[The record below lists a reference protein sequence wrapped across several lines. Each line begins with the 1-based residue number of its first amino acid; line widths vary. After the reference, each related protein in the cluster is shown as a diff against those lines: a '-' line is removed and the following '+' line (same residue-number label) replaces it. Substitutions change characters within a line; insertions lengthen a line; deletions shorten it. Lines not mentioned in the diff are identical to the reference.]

1 MTPMIKQYFALKK
14 QCGDA
19 VLFFRMGDFYE
30 VFGDD
35 ALTVAPVLNIVLTNR
50 HREEKL
56 PFCGVPHHSYK
67 PYCRKLIDRGFKVAV
82 AEQIGNEME
91 SGKGIIKREIVKIM
105 TPGLRDDLDSIAEDK
120 PNYLA
125 SLFEDPNSRSWSLIL
140 SDISTGELRLGE
152 FPHCDAVLDFVRKSA
167 PTEILVRVF
176 QHETLKEKLAT
187 SEIVFSPLP
196 EAVVSDTELREQLL
210 QKCFPALISA
220 KLEKNTTARTNLAAL
235 AAYLQQNYFTF
246 ENFLTLKP
254 LIAKKEMDLPPNV
267 IRDLEIFATIQSRSA
282 KGSLYNVINNTLTPM
297 GARSLRYTLA
307 HPLNDQGKIETRLKE
322 VSRFVASGYTKVT
335 ELRTVL
341 KGFPDLERLS
351 NQVLTGK
358 ASPEQIIA
366 IVQALAKIRDLTVYR
381 QELSTYKRLLA
392 EMQELIHTAL
402 QERPGR
408 IGAGVEVFRPEYDQ
422 KLGRFIELAVSG
434 EQKIA
439 AYEQQLRQKTAI
451 ANLKVKKHKSLGLL
465 IEVTKANL
473 SRIPDYFIRRQT
485 MLNCER
491 FITEELVELDSLLAN
506 ALTEAIARESEL
518 YQLFLRSL
526 QKYHLTL
533 IQVSA
538 EVATLD
544 LHQSHAFTALKEN
557 YCRPVLHAN
566 MVSLR
571 GCRHPV
577 IEKLLGAQ
585 RFVPNDIE
593 LDDEQKMML
602 ITGPNMAGK
611 STVMRQVAICAILHQ
626 TGAYVPAVSAALPLF
641 DNIFTRIG
649 ASDNIT
655 AGQSTFMV
663 EMIETATILR
673 ESSPHSLV
681 IVDEIGRGTST
692 SDGLALAQAI
702 LENLVR
708 LRCFCLFSTHFHEL
722 VPAARKLPGIRAMQT
737 EVREDS
743 HFTHKLIPGS
753 CRRSFGI
760 EVARMAGVP
769 SAVLKKATTLLQESQ
784 NSLLPAD
791 SACIPSAVHKDN
803 ELLQKIARRFDKLN
817 VYRTTPLQA
826 LDFINDIK
834 KMLTRTSQP
843 PLM

>member
-1 MTPMIKQYFALKK
+1 MTPMVRQYFALKK
-14 QCGDA
+14 ECGDA

-30 VFGDD
+30 IFGDD
-35 ALTVAPVLNIVLTNR
+35 ALTVAPLLNIVLTNR

-82 AEQIGNEME
+82 AEQIGNEVE
-91 SGKGIIKREIVKIM
+91 IGKSIIKREIVKII
-105 TPGLRDDLDSIAEDK
+105 TPGLRDDLDGIDEDK

-125 SLFEDPNSRSWSLIL
+125 SLFEDPTSRSWSLIL

-152 FPHCDAVLDFVRKSA
+152 FPHVDAALDFVRKSA
-167 PTEILVRVF
+167 PAEILVRVF
-176 QHETLKEKLAT
+176 QHETLKAKLAT
-187 SEIVFSPLP
+187 SEILFSPLP
-196 EAVVSDTELREQLL
+196 ETVISDTELREQLL
-210 QKCFPALISA
+210 RQCFPALISA
-220 KLEKNTTARTNLAAL
+220 KFEKKTAARTNLAAL
-235 AAYLQQNYFTF
+235 ATYLQQNHFTF

-254 LIAKKEMDLPPNV
+254 LVAKKEMDLPPNV
-267 IRDLEIFATIQSRSA
+267 IRDLEIFATIQSRSP
-282 KGSLYNVINNTLTPM
+282 KGSLYSVINNTLTPM
-297 GARSLRYTLA
+297 GARLLRYALA
-307 HPLNDQGKIETRLKE
+307 HPLSDRSKLEIGLAT
-322 VSRFVASGYTKVT
+322 VSEFVASGYTKMT
-335 ELRTVL
+335 ELRTIL

-358 ASPEQIIA
+358 ANPEQLITIA
-366 IVQALAKIRDLTVYR
+366 QALAKIHALTAR
-381 QELSTYKRLLA
+381 CQELSHYQQLLT
-392 EMQELIHTAL
+392 EMRELIQTAL
-402 QERPGR
+402 QEQPGR
-408 IGAGVEVFRPEYDQ
+408 VGTGVEVFRPEYDEQ
-422 KLGRFIELAVSG
+422 LGQHIELASSG

-439 AYEQQLRQKTAI
+439 AYEHKLRKKTAI
-451 ANLKVKKHKSLGLL
+451 ANLKIKKHKSLGLL
-465 IEVTKANL
+465 IEVTKSNL

-491 FITEELVELDSLLAN
+491 FITEELVELDGLLVN
-506 ALTEAIARESEL
+506 ALAEAITREREL

-533 IQVSA
+533 MQVSA
-538 EVATLD
+538 EVATID

-557 YCRPVLHAN
+557 YCRPVFSADT
-566 MVSLR
+566 VSLQ

-577 IEKLLGAQ
+577 IEKLLGAH

-593 LDDEQKMML
+593 LGDEQKTML

-626 TGAYVPAVSAALPLF
+626 TGAYVPAVSALLPVF

-673 ESSPHSLV
+673 ESSPCSLV
-681 IVDEIGRGTST
+681 IVDEVGRGTST

-702 LENLVR
+702 LENLAR

-722 VPAARKLPGIRAMQT
+722 VPAARKLHGIRAMQT

-753 CRRSFGI
+753 CRRSFGV

-769 SAVLKKATTLLQESQ
+769 PAVLKKATALLQESQ

-791 SACIPSAVHKDN
+791 NACIPSVVHEDN
-803 ELLQKIARRFDKLN
+803 KLLQTIARRFDNLN

-826 LDFINDIK
+826 LNFINDIK
-834 KMLTRTSQP
+834 EMLTRTSQP